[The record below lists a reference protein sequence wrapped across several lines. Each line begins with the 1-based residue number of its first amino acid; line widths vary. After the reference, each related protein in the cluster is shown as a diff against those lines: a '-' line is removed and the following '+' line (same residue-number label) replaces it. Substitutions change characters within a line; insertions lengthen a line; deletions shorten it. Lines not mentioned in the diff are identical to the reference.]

1 MKINATASALKA
13 VQLIAPRDDIRY
25 YLNGVMVEAREKET
39 RLVATDG
46 HRLVVYR
53 IECNNEVPAGESI
66 SIIVPN
72 AVIDRL
78 KLSKDAPDAVTFESA
93 DAGRMF
99 FSHDDIRVTFTPVD
113 ANFPNYRKVI
123 PETVS
128 GKPGHYKPAYLFDF
142 QKIGAALKRKR
153 STRDILPILYQNGET
168 SAAIVQLE
176 GDDAFIG
183 VVMPIRTET
192 LGKPLSL
199 GWARA

>member
-1 MKINATASALKA
+1 
-13 VQLIAPRDDIRY
+13 
-25 YLNGVMVEAREKET
+25 MVEAREKET